1 MEIEKFEQAKKVKE
15 DLDRLERQK
24 RKLESAFKSCTIGVT
39 IGYSTGGAFP
49 KKDEVSLYNKDVIK
63 EMISKEIDRLNGEIE
78 LVQEEFKNI

>member
-15 DLDRLERQK
+15 DIDRLERQ
-24 RKLESAFKSCTIGVT
+24 RYKLESAFKSCTIGVT
-39 IGYSTGGAFP
+39 IEYSTGGAFP
-49 KKDEVSLYNKDVIK
+49 KKDEVSLYNKEVIK